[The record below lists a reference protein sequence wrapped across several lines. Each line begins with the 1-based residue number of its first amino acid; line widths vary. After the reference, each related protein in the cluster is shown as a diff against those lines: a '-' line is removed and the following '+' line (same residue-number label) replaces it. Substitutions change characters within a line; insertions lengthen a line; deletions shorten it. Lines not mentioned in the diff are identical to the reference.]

1 VTDLTADQMF
11 DRILRS
17 LKENSAEFV
26 RKERDQRMARVRKI
40 LLFCC
45 VFAAG
50 VAAGALLV
58 TAL

>member
-1 VTDLTADQMF
+1 MYARDEMAEAIV
-11 DRILRS
+11 RS

-26 RKERDQRMARVRKI
+26 RKERDKRVARVRKI
-40 LLFCC
+40 LLFCS

-58 TAL
+58 VVVAL

>member
-1 VTDLTADQMF
+1 MTDLTADQRF

-26 RKERDQRMARVRKI
+26 RKERDQRIARVRKI

>member
-1 VTDLTADQMF
+1 MTELTANEMAE
-11 DRILRS
+11 RIIRS

-26 RKERDQRMARVRKI
+26 RKERAQRLARVRKI
-40 LLFCC
+40 LLFFG

-58 TAL
+58 AAL

>member
-1 VTDLTADQMF
+1 VTELTADQIF

-40 LLFCC
+40 LFFCC
-45 VFAAG
+45 IFAAG